1 VNAVAFAGHDVIAIG
16 RMREPNDNLFA
27 VVAFTSDGSE
37 VWRRTFHGTADFGT
51 MEAALVTVDPLRSR
65 IVAGG
70 VVNNADTSTD
80 MFVVGLSFDGS
91 DLTPPLS
98 QSD

>member
-1 VNAVAFAGHDVIAIG
+1 
-16 RMREPNDNLFA
+16 
-27 VVAFTSDGSE
+27 
-37 VWRRTFHGTADFGT
+37 
-51 MEAALVTVDPLRSR
+51 VDPLRSR